1 MATQAMWASS
11 RSTKKQKAIAPMSSL
26 CLAWMVCE
34 RKSNPRASSSSASRF
49 EDTNSRLIPSI
60 LGVQSASVSAC
71 SSPAGN
77 S

>member
-11 RSTKKQKAIAPMSSL
+11 RSTKKQKATAPLSSL
-26 CLAWMVCE
+26 CLAWMVFE

-49 EDTNSRLIPSI
+49 EETILKVRPSS

-71 SSPAGN
+71 SSPTGN